1 MTQDLWTAVDSYV
14 DSSLSLS
21 DDALS
26 GAIAAN
32 AEGGLP
38 AIDVTASQG
47 MLLHVLARAM
57 GAKRVLEIGT
67 LGGYSTIWLARALPG
82 DGRLVTLEFEP
93 KHAAVA
99 RHNIERAGLSS
110 IVDIRVGKALDS
122 LPAIESEG
130 GEPFDLVF
138 IDADKVNNP
147 NYFEWALKLTRR
159 GSLIIVDNV
168 VREGGLADSLSEDA
182 AIRASRAVVEMMGG
196 EPRVQAT
203 VVQTVGTKGYDGF
216 AIALVV

>member
-1 MTQDLWTAVDSYV
+1 MTQDLWTAVDTYV
-14 DSSLSLS
+14 DSTLSLS
-21 DDALS
+21 DDVLS

-38 AIDVTASQG
+38 SIDVTASQG
-47 MLLHVLARAM
+47 MLLHLLARAM
-57 GAKRVLEIGT
+57 GAKRILEIGT
-67 LGGYSTIWLARALPG
+67 LGGYSTIWLARALPPE
-82 DGRLVTLEFEP
+82 GRVISLEFDP

-99 RHNIERAGLSS
+99 KKNIERAGFGS
-110 IVDIRVGKALDS
+110 IVDVRVGKALDS
-122 LPAIESEG
+122 LPVVESEG

-147 NYFEWALKLTRR
+147 SYFEWALKLTRP

-168 VREGGLADSLSEDA
+168 VREGGLADSVSEDA
-182 AIRASRAVVEMMGG
+182 AIRASRAVVEMMGS
-196 EPRVQAT
+196 EPRVEAT
-203 VVQTVGTKGYDGF
+203 VMQTVGTKGYDGF